1 MSLGSLTISVL
12 LSLCSVSSLRN
23 HRVSEVY
30 SLFFSCSTQVIK
42 MRRILKRAWYSSDR
56 LISHLLW
63 SVRVLIVRARIVR
76 AWSARVLN
84 ELTNTNDFF
93 RVFVQLIFQILL
105 FLFVS
110 TFSRVAEAWY
120 EIDPFCFFFLEHGVE
135 FRFCVRIITLVLDLN
150 LVICIVWDD
159 N

>member
-1 MSLGSLTISVL
+1 
-12 LSLCSVSSLRN
+12 
-23 HRVSEVY
+23 
-30 SLFFSCSTQVIK
+30 
-42 MRRILKRAWYSSDR
+42 
-56 LISHLLW
+56 LLW
-63 SVRVLIVRARIVR
+63 SVRVLIVRTRIVR
-76 AWSARVLN
+76 ARSARVLN